1 MLTPV
6 TILAQQ
12 IDILPTP
19 HYVERLEGSVHFAP
33 GVPIRVRI
41 AQPHLKTAEETLAS
55 GFPEGRFQLEAADAD
70 VVLWDYSTSSEVPAN
85 LNFLDR
91 SLLGQSS
98 LRAQSYILRMQGRTI
113 WVVGGGSAGV
123 LYGAATLSQ
132 LLRQTSEGIDAPA
145 VYIRDFPNFEFRAA
159 SDWLLNAEV
168 NRWALDRGQ
177 GLAEYG
183 RLVKKRID
191 RAVQYKINVALIDGF
206 GYVCWKNGPP
216 ATPL

>member
-12 IDILPTP
+12 IDILADTALC
-19 HYVERLEGSVHFAP
+19 RATGRKRSLCARRTDP
-33 GVPIRVRI
+33 GPDRPAAFKNSRRDS
-41 AQPHLKTAEETLAS
+41 AS

-183 RLVKKRID
+183 RLVKKEST
-191 RAVQYKINVALIDGF
+191 VPFNTKLM
-206 GYVCWKNGPP
+206 
-216 ATPL
+216 